1 MSYPLTVLAATEIL
15 DEVMTYQQDVTKC
28 AVCFSDLGD
37 DTYLICDFPVSDEA
51 VRGSKKEVHEGHTAC
66 KACVETRDYVG
77 EKGACVACLAD
88 ATRKGARRSA
98 VKLSGVAKIPAV
110 KNTLADSM
118 IKGFRLAEKHMEE
131 ARDRQDYERRQ
142 EGVDR
147 RAAAVEEKRKKRDL
161 EEKEVA
167 ARLKIA
173 EQEAKEQ
180 IARLKQQAEQE
191 AKEQIARLKQ
201 QAEQEAKEQAACIKQ
216 QAEQEA
222 KEQGASLR
230 QQAEQEAKEQTAR
243 LKAEKKKAE
252 HEALRLKAQEQEQA
266 EHEALRLK
274 AQEQEQAARLKVQ
287 EEEQAARL
295 KTQEEEQATRLKA
308 QEEKAQELQEQLRE
322 QLTAPQTAPSADSP
336 KKRKINVL
344 PDSVRDER
352 RVKAKC
358 KRDEIKAKVEA
369 YDGMKNAYD
378 LLQKKLSCTYLCAI
392 DFIESVDETLVE
404 AFQEK
409 LDKEIELVENDE
421 AVDEEEGEEEEA
433 VMVN

>member
-131 ARDRQDYERRQ
+131 ARERQDYERRQ

-147 RAAAVEEKRKKRDL
+147 RASAVEEKRKKREL
-161 EEKEVA
+161 EEKEAA

-201 QAEQEAKEQAACIKQ
+201 QAEQEAKEQAARIKQ

-222 KEQGASLR
+222 KEQGASFR

-243 LKAEKKKAE
+243 LKAEKKK
-252 HEALRLKAQEQEQA
+252 A

-308 QEEKAQELQEQLRE
+308 QEEKTQELQEQLRE

-378 LLQKKLSCTYLCAI
+378 LLQKKLSCTYLCAM
-392 DFIESVDETLVE
+392 DFIESVDETLAE

-421 AVDEEEGEEEEA
+421 AVDGEEGEEEEA

>member
-266 EHEALRLK
+266 
-274 AQEQEQAARLKVQ
+274 ARLKVQ